1 MDDHWTDYEALLHP
15 EEERE
20 QELKDMAKELKA
32 AAEPLRRFL
41 EKYYDPMVKVTVE
54 ADRVIVERGEFQT
67 LFQEGEPDET
77 EDAE

>member
-1 MDDHWTDYEALLHP
+1 
-15 EEERE
+15 
-20 QELKDMAKELKA
+20 MAKEIKA
-32 AAEPLRRFL
+32 AVEPLRRFL

-54 ADRVIVERGEFQT
+54 TDRVVVERGEFQT